1 MVQKVKVNWEAQ
13 VRRSDT
19 GSCLR
24 LLDGQYMLSALLS
37 RQLICV
43 KITRG
48 NYQENNAGEDE
59 VSIYLGFRIMG
70 NNCVAGGGAP
80 TRADI
85 TVSEGKITCHRH
97 FQDEEACDIV
107 TMALMLLIRIIL
119 IRW

>member
-1 MVQKVKVNWEAQ
+1 
-13 VRRSDT
+13 
-19 GSCLR
+19 
-24 LLDGQYMLSALLS
+24 
-37 RQLICV
+37 
-43 KITRG
+43 
-48 NYQENNAGEDE
+48 
-59 VSIYLGFRIMG
+59 MG

-85 TVSEGKITCHRH
+85 TVSEGKITYHRH

>member
-37 RQLICV
+37 RHLICV
-43 KITRG
+43 EITRG

-59 VSIYLGFRIMG
+59 VSIYLGFRTMG

-85 TVSEGKITCHRH
+85 TVSEGKIICNR

-107 TMALMLLIRIIL
+107 TMDLMLLIRIIL
-119 IRW
+119 IRS

>member
-13 VRRSDT
+13 VRRS
-19 GSCLR
+19 SH
-24 LLDGQYMLSALLS
+24 
-37 RQLICV
+37 LICV

-59 VSIYLGFRIMG
+59 VSIYLGFRTMG

-85 TVSEGKITCHRH
+85 TVSEGKIICNR

-107 TMALMLLIRIIL
+107 TMDLMLLIRIIL
-119 IRW
+119 IRS

>member
-37 RQLICV
+37 RHLICV
-43 KITRG
+43 KTTRG
-48 NYQENNAGEDE
+48 NYQDDYAGEDE
-59 VSIYLGFRIMG
+59 VSIYLGFRTMG

-85 TVSEGKITCHRH
+85 TVSEGKITCRCH
-97 FQDEEACDIV
+97 F
-107 TMALMLLIRIIL
+107 
-119 IRW
+119 